1 MSLEK
6 AVEALVDVVRL
17 QGQQQSASINELR
30 QSIEASNDRTEVSID
45 RLSGEITKLTVQVGS
60 FASSINEIRALS
72 RQILTAIEG
81 ERTVAMQQ
89 AQNIERQS
97 ENIAE
102 LIALAKQQQQ
112 TVDRLLGSAT
122 K

>member
-1 MSLEK
+1 MSLER
-6 AVEALVDVVRL
+6 AIASLADIVQL
-17 QGQQQSASINELR
+17 QSQ
-30 QSIEASNDRTEVSID
+30 SID
-45 RLSGEITKLTVQVGS
+45 RLSDRIEQSNDRTNAVIERLTVQVGS
-60 FASSINEIRALS
+60 FSSSIIELKALS

-81 ERTVAMQQ
+81 ERAIAMQQ